1 MKAIGFKQPFKLE
14 EGNVF
19 EPFELDMPQP
29 SSRELL
35 VKIQSISVN
44 PVDTKQRLTE
54 VKSSPRI
61 LGFDAVGT
69 VQKLEQRL
77 QCLRK
82 AILYFIL
89 VRLINMVQIRNIN
102 LLMND

>member
-19 EPFELDMPQP
+19 ETFELDMPQP

-54 VKSSPRI
+54 VKNSLRI
-61 LGFDAVGT
+61 LGFDAVGIQIKT
-69 VQKLEQRL
+69 KGNHYLLSMALLVLEVLRLKL
-77 QCLRK
+77 LRH
-82 AILYFIL
+82 
-89 VRLINMVQIRNIN
+89 MV
-102 LLMND
+102 

>member
-19 EPFELDMPQP
+19 ETFELDMPTFF
-29 SSRELL
+29 RELL

-54 VKSSPRI
+54 VKILREF

-82 AILYFIL
+82 AILYFIT

>member
-19 EPFELDMPQP
+19 EPFELDMPQ

-54 VKSSPRI
+54 VKNSPK
-61 LGFDAVGT
+61 F
-69 VQKLEQRL
+69 
-77 QCLRK
+77 
-82 AILYFIL
+82 
-89 VRLINMVQIRNIN
+89 
-102 LLMND
+102 

>member
-1 MKAIGFKQPFKLE
+1 
-14 EGNVF
+14 
-19 EPFELDMPQP
+19 MPQP

-54 VKSSPRI
+54 VKNSPRI

-69 VQKLEQRL
+69 VQKLE
-77 QCLRK
+77 
-82 AILYFIL
+82 
-89 VRLINMVQIRNIN
+89 
-102 LLMND
+102 